1 MQQYSCEL
9 IISENEKLKLSD
21 LEKSCLNIF
30 DYLKLHHGINFL
42 KIEVIKENNID
53 TIFSFLDSNIEYLE
67 NTLEFQESI
76 DTKLKFTFLSNTKAE
91 QNSIVENFEKIKAP
105 LQIFSQSLYNK
116 FMERKLYELSL
127 VDPLTGSYTRCY
139 LNNYVSNLL
148 SLSNREQKKVAFV
161 KIGIDQFR
169 AVIDEFDYEIG
180 DKVLKLLANTLKN
193 SVRESDIVIKIS
205 DDEFLVILLN
215 IISETNALMIAKK
228 LVDNFSKEAIVVDEQ
243 TKQILMKTISGGISI
258 FPDNATSIDE
268 IIKKSDIAL
277 YEAKNKGRGEI
288 FLYNDEDTNKIDL
301 F

>member
-30 DYLKLHHGINFL
+30 DYLKLHHNINFL
-42 KIEVIKENNID
+42 KIEVIKDSIID
-53 TIFSFLDSNIEYLE
+53 TIFSFFDSSIEYFE
-67 NTLEFQESI
+67 NYLEFQESL
-76 DTKLKFTFLSNTKAE
+76 DTKLKFTFLSPTKNE
-91 QNSIVENFEKIKAP
+91 QNSILENFEKIKAP

-116 FMERKLYELSL
+116 FMERKLHELSL
-127 VDPLTGSYTRCY
+127 VDPVTGSYTRCY

-169 AVIDEFDYEIG
+169 AVIDEFDYQIG

-228 LVDNFSKEAIVVDEQ
+228 LVDNFSKESIVVDEQ

-258 FPDNATSIDE
+258 FPDNATTIDE

>member
-1 MQQYSCEL
+1 MQYSCEL

-30 DYLKLHHGINFL
+30 DYLKLHHEINFL
-42 KIEVIKENNID
+42 KIEVIKDEIYE
-53 TIFSFLDSNIEYLE
+53 TIFSFSDSNIEYFE
-67 NTLEFQESI
+67 NSLEFQESL
-76 DTKLKFTFLSNTKAE
+76 DTKLKFTFLSTTKKE
-91 QNSIVENFEKIKAP
+91 QNNVVENFEKIKAP

-116 FMERKLYELSL
+116 FMEKKLHELSL

-169 AVIDEFDYEIG
+169 AVIDEYDYEIG
-180 DKVLKLLANTLKN
+180 DRVLKLLANTLKN

-215 IISETNALMIAKK
+215 IMTESNALMIAKK
-228 LVDNFSKEAIVVDEQ
+228 LVDNFSKEAIVVDEE